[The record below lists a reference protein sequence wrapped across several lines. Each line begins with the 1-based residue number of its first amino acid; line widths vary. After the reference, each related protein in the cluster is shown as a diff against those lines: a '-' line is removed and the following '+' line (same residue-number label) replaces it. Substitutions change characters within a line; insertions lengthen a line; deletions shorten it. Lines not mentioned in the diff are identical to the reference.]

1 MDQFIKVTH
10 AKEDTIVGGV
20 GLDHDNYNIT
30 ITKKIKETYIKP
42 SDIKSIKC
50 NDDKCV
56 IVMNYPIKYKSYVTT
71 KNEIMKNEII
81 K

>member
-1 MDQFIKVTH
+1 MQKKIRLL
-10 AKEDTIVGGV
+10 VGL

-71 KNEIMKNEII
+71 KMK
-81 K
+81 